1 MAHIDVTGDLD
12 YIFLLKKEI
21 EVQGS
26 NLELDFQK
34 RYGYSLKKGNFTKT
48 GMPDNTCIFILNI
61 LNFYLEE
68 VADMT
73 ESFPETPE
81 P

>member
-1 MAHIDVTGDLD
+1 MIKISAQ
-12 YIFLLKKEI
+12 KK
-21 EVQGS
+21 
-26 NLELDFQK
+26 
-34 RYGYSLKKGNFTKT
+34 KKILPT
-48 GMPDNTCIFILNI
+48 GMSDVCIFILNS